1 MACLRFNSGPRQG
14 ETVVLDQEKMVFG
27 RHQSCDFVLMHPT
40 VSRRHFTIER
50 TAGKYFIVDGES
62 NNGTFVNNERVSWLE
77 LKDGDTIRVG
87 PFEMV
92 AVLVTG
98 KETASLNQ
106 DTRIDKTTITAW
118 SDLKVGGTP
127 GFGLQH
133 SQIYPREYIEGIT
146 HFNARRYF
154 EAHESWEEIWLRSSG
169 EAKIF
174 YQMLIQAAVG
184 LHHYEKANFRGARG
198 MYKNVAEKLTQL
210 SNTFMSLDVADFAQQ
225 FKQFF
230 VEMIE
235 NESEEVASAELA
247 RPVIILLSIDSND

>member
-1 MACLRFNSGPRQG
+1 MACLRFNSGPHQG

-40 VSRRHFTIER
+40 VSRRHFTIEH

-62 NNGTFVNNERVSWLE
+62 NNGTFVNNERISWLE

-87 PFEMV
+87 PFEI
-92 AVLVTG
+92 AVMLVTG

-106 DTRIDKTTITAW
+106 DTIIEKATITGR
-118 SDLKVGGTP
+118 SDLVSSEPP
-127 GFGLQH
+127 GFSLSH
-133 SQIYPREYIEGIT
+133 SQVYPREYIEGIT

-184 LHHYEKANFRGARG
+184 LHHYERANFRGARG

-210 SNTFMSLDVADFAQQ
+210 PSTFMSLDVIGFAYQ
-225 FKQFF
+225 FKEFF
-230 VEMIE
+230 AELIE
-235 NESEEVASAELA
+235 NEREETAPAELP
-247 RPVIILLSIDSND
+247 RPSIFLAGDND